1 MDNTAQVTPETNG
14 VEALKQK
21 INQAG
26 LPANVTEKL
35 LNSLRF
41 PGEGATY
48 ERLVSYIEFVLSI
61 PFNKSSQDV
70 LDLARAKQIL
80 DKNHFGLED
89 LKNRVLEY
97 LSVLI
102 LNTKNGAQ
110 GFHAP
115 ILAFIGL
122 VGTGKTSIAY
132 SIAEALGRPIV
143 RIPFGG
149 MGDPN
154 QLRGIS
160 RVQPEAEPGQIVKAL
175 KNTGVNNPVILLDE
189 IDRVA
194 EEGRVNIMGVLVE
207 LLDPQQNHAFVDH
220 YLDFPIDLSKVMF
233 IATANNT
240 ANIATAV
247 MDRIEPITM
256 PAYTDEQKLVI
267 GKNYLLPQAL
277 KEAGVGANLI
287 QIDEA
292 VWPSII
298 RPLGFDAG
306 IRSLSRTIQGL
317 VRKVARQVV
326 EGNPG
331 PFKITAEN
339 IGQYVQTS

>member
-1 MDNTAQVTPETNG
+1 MDNAVQQDIEV
-14 VEALKQK
+14 LKQK
-21 INQAG
+21 ITAAN
-26 LPANVTEKL
+26 LPQDVSEKL

-41 PGEGATY
+41 PGTGA
-48 ERLVSYIEFVLSI
+48 EFEKLVSYIEFVLSL
-61 PFNKSSQDV
+61 PFNKSSQDI

-80 DKNHFGLED
+80 DKNHYGLGIVKD
-89 LKNRVLEY
+89 RILEY

-102 LNTKNGAQ
+102 LNSKNSGTE

-132 SIAEALGRPIV
+132 SIAESLGRPIV

-149 MGDPN
+149 MGDPR
-154 QLRGIS
+154 QLRGVS
-160 RVQPEAEPGQIVKAL
+160 RVQPEAEAGQIMKAL
-175 KNTGVNNPVILLDE
+175 KSTGVSNPVILLDE

-220 YLDFPIDLSKVMF
+220 YLDFPFNLSKVMF

-240 ANIATAV
+240 GSIATAV
-247 MDRIEPITM
+247 MDRIEPIQM
-256 PAYTDEQKLVI
+256 PAYSDEEKMVI
-267 GKNYLLPQAL
+267 GKNYLMPKAI
-277 KEAGVGANLI
+277 KEAGIAEGMI
-287 QIDEA
+287 TIDEA
-292 VWPSII
+292 IWPQII

-306 IRSLSRTIQGL
+306 IRSLARTVQGI
-317 VRKVARQVV
+317 VRRIAREIV
-326 EGNPG
+326 EGKAG
-331 PFKITAEN
+331 PFKITEQN
-339 IGQYVQTS
+339 LGQYIQMY